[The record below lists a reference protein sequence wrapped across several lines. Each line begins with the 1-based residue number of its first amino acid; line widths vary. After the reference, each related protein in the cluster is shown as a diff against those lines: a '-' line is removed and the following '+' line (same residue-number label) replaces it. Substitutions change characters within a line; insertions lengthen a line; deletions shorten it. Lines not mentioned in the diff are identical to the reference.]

1 MKSHILSFLILSV
14 LCDIS
19 MLAQGLDCGA
29 HGKLAA
35 FKSGNFTGPPFY
47 CICDEGYIGRKVLIY
62 DTNCC
67 SPFQNHTI
75 QFVAS
80 FRVPC
85 DIPYDWK
92 SGETGLESRACD
104 GDFVSSASCSLL
116 SPVESATS

>member
-35 FKSGNFTGPPFY
+35 IKWGNFTGQPSF
-47 CICDEGYIGRKVLIY
+47 CICDEGYIGRKLLIY
-62 DTNCC
+62 DMNCC

-80 FRVPC
+80 SVDC
-85 DIPYDWK
+85 NIPYDWK
-92 SGETGLESRACD
+92 SGETVLKSPPCPRDRDNHLVLCPP
-104 GDFVSSASCSLL
+104 L
-116 SPVESATS
+116 SPVESAAS